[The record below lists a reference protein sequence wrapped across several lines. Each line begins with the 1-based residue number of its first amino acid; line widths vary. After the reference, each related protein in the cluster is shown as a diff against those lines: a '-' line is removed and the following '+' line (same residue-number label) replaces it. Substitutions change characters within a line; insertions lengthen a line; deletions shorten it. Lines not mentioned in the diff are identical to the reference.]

1 MKKNIKDSNSCRCAT
16 TSCQQI
22 GGCGMGKSKVDGG
35 GGKGGGIICNHCSL
49 NMFLYISRLHSN

>member
-22 GGCGMGKSKVDGG
+22 GECGMGKSKVDGG
-35 GGKGGGIICNHCSL
+35 GGESGGIICNYCSL
-49 NMFLYISRLHSN
+49 GMFLYR

>member
-1 MKKNIKDSNSCRCAT
+1 MKKNIKDLNSCRCAT

-35 GGKGGGIICNHCSL
+35 GGGWWYNL
-49 NMFLYISRLHSN
+49 